1 MTYTQ
6 TSANN
11 ILLIEGIKNSIIL
24 DYFTT
29 INNQNFTA
37 TSLLFT
43 EDGVLLAP
51 FEDPI
56 VGQNEIASY
65 LATEAKG
72 MKLIPQRSVYEIT
85 KDDLKQIKVLGKVKT
100 SLFTVNVGWYFNLN
114 QNQKIVKVRIKLLA
128 SPPELLSLKQKR
140 N

>member
-1 MTYTQ
+1 MTNTQ
-6 TSANN
+6 TLANN
-11 ILLIEGIKNSIIL
+11 ILVIEGIKNPIIL

-43 EDGVLLAP
+43 EDGALLAP

-56 VGQNEIASY
+56 VGQNEIPGY
-65 LATEAKG
+65 LTTEAKG
-72 MKLIPQRSVYEIT
+72 MKLIPQRGVSEIT
-85 KDDLKQIKVLGKVKT
+85 QYNIQKIKVLGKVQT
-100 SLFTVNVGWYFNLN
+100 SLFTVNLGWYFNLN

-128 SPPELLSLKQKR
+128 SPQELLSLKQKR
-140 N
+140 